1 MREIEFRARL
11 LKRAGDKAKG
21 EWVYGLPQ
29 QRVEIGGVPNP
40 NKPPEIGYIV
50 TWEPERGLQSGAPDD
65 DLYWYEIDPQ
75 TLGEFTG
82 LLDKNGRKIYEGD
95 IVKAYP
101 KYGWPEDDQRVVVY
115 AVVFS
120 EFEGCWA
127 LKDERKIED
136 CPALYPSGI
145 YSRRDE
151 RLEVIGTIYEHPELL
166 E

>member
-29 QRVEIGGVPNP
+29 QHVEIGGVPNP
-40 NKPPEIGYIV
+40 NKPPKIGYIV

-82 LLDKNGRKIYEGD
+82 LLDKNGRRIYEGD
-95 IVKAYP
+95 IVATGIGPDYVKSIVRI
-101 KYGWPEDDQRVVVY
+101 GEGETMG
-115 AVVFS
+115 S
-120 EFEGCWA
+120 EYCHS
-127 LKDERKIED
+127 ER
-136 CPALYPSGI
+136 YYGI
-145 YSRRDE
+145 YLE
-151 RLEVIGTIYEHPELL
+151 RSVGLEDILLDGKMLVIGNVWEHPELL
-166 E
+166 K